1 MHAEIVVP
9 ALLPRGNETP
19 YPAMPA
25 LELLLA
31 RGRRASDERRSYEQW
46 LGAACG
52 RGEDDPLP
60 AGALTL
66 LAEGGA
72 PGDAVWLRADPVH
85 LRLGRTDLTVVPAAM
100 FSLDTQ
106 EADSFAEAL
115 NAHFETEFELHA
127 VRAKHWCAKI
137 AAMPRLSTHPTA
149 DVAGGD
155 VDTNLPQGEDAKHW
169 HALMNEVQMLLHRH
183 PVNEARQARG
193 VPEVNSVWFWG
204 AGKLSEPATLA
215 ANFHWRSVTADDPLA
230 RGLALHAGRSA
241 QLLPA
246 SADAWLAQ
254 LPVEGRHLVV
264 LDALRMPIA
273 MGDTAGWSALL
284 AELEARWF
292 APLLNALRSG
302 RIGMLT
308 LNAPDGR
315 EGLSV
320 ETVRGDLRHFW
331 RRAKPL
337 SAYC

>member
-1 MHAEIVVP
+1 MHAELVLP

-31 RGRRASDERRSYEQW
+31 RGRRALDERRSYEQW
-46 LGAACG
+46 IGEACG
-52 RGEDDPLP
+52 LGEDDALP

-72 PGDAVWLRADPVH
+72 PGDAVWMRADPVH
-85 LRLGRTDLTVVPAAM
+85 LRLGRTDLTVVPAAA
-100 FSLDTQ
+100 FALDSQ
-106 EADSFAEAL
+106 EAASLAETLNVHFA
-115 NAHFETEFELHA
+115 TEFELHP
-127 VRAKHWCAKI
+127 VRAKHWCMRI
-137 AAMPRLSTHPTA
+137 DAAPRLSTRPTA
-149 DVAGGD
+149 EVAGGD

-169 HALMNEVQMLLHRH
+169 HALMNEIQMLLHRH

-204 AGKLSEPATLA
+204 AGKLPGKVAD
-215 ANFHWRSVTADDPLA
+215 FRWRSVTADDPLA

-246 SADAWLAQ
+246 SAEAWLAQ
-254 LPVEGRHLVV
+254 QPAEGRHLVV
-264 LDALRMPIA
+264 LDALRLPFA
-273 MGDTAGWSALL
+273 MGDTTGWSAAL
-284 AELEARWF
+284 AELETRWF
-292 APLLNALRSG
+292 APLLGALRAG
-302 RIGMLT
+302 RIGMFT
-308 LNAPDGR
+308 LHALDGR
-315 EGLSV
+315 EALSV
-320 ETVRGDLRHFW
+320 ETVRGDLRRFW